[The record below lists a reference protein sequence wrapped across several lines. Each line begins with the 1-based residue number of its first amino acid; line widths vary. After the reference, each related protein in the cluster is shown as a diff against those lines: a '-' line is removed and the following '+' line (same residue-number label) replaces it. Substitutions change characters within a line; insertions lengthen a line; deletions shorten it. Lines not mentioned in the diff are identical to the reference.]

1 MAKTSVLFRNKRK
14 EHSIQHRNRCQICG
28 RPKGFMRF
36 FGLCRIC
43 FRTLAGN
50 GLLPGVRKSSW

>member
-1 MAKTSVLFRNKRK
+1 MAKTSVLFRNNRK
-14 EHSIQHRNRCQICG
+14 KNSIQYKNRCQICG
-28 RPKGFMRF
+28 RPKGFLRF

-43 FRTLAGN
+43 FRTLSGN